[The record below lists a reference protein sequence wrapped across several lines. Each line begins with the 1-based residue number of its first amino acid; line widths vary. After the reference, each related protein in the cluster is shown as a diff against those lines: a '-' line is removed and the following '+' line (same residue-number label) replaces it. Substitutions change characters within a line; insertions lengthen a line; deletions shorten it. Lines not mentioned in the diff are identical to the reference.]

1 MGVYVQYALCSYKYN
16 KFDTSMGVPIYGN
29 PSPSPAA
36 LSLRFS
42 VGYYFIYARF
52 KPFMAFVGP
61 YALPGLVSMPTR
73 EVSS

>member
-1 MGVYVQYALCSYKYN
+1 
-16 KFDTSMGVPIYGN
+16 MGVPIYGN

-42 VGYYFIYARF
+42 VGHYFIYARF